1 MKGENKMTFNPSY
14 AELLGKELQRDRM
27 REAKRERL
35 INQATAWNPSL
46 SRKLS
51 VILRSRW
58 HDFWTSLKKDKKYT
72 PISRLPKSS
81 PSL

>member
-27 REAKRERL
+27 REAERERL
-35 INQATAWNPSL
+35 ITQATACNPPL

-58 HDFWTSLKKDKKYT
+58 QNFWTSTGKDKKYP
-72 PISRLPKSS
+72 PISQVPKSS
-81 PSL
+81 HSL